1 MSGSIF
7 RKDWHLSTVLVFV
20 FLVLYFS
27 GSSLLQNVE
36 RIGYDAGV
44 RLTERDTGAGEQ
56 VVIVAIDDDSIKQ
69 IGRWPWPRSVLAATL
84 DKLST
89 AKVIG
94 LQTFLT
100 EAQQEPGLLSLQQMR
115 GVISRARMSS
125 SERKKILDELTRQE
139 TSLNHDFVLS
149 DRLAAAGNVYMPMF
163 FSVGTPLGKPTGALP
178 EFVSRNRINNVY
190 AQGEIFAQP
199 YPTFSIEYP
208 LEQFGTFSGI
218 GHLNILQDNDGAV
231 RSESLLLEHYGEYYP
246 SLSLQIAARYLNLSL
261 DDITINLNERS
272 VQVGSL
278 DIRTDENLRMLTGF
292 YTGDDGKPGFPV
304 YSLVDVL
311 NDKLP
316 ANLFENKIVIIGPT
330 AVGVGSSFVTP
341 ISESMQAPV
350 LQSNIIASLLNQDF
364 YTRPDW
370 LWLAELLIFI
380 TVSVYLIL
388 LLPMLN
394 AARASFVTAILFFML
409 IGSGLFVISNDK
421 IWIQVVTPAMML
433 FVGHLLWAT
442 HRFLITERQKIS
454 IESGSAESNR
464 MLGLSFQ
471 NQGQLDMAMDTF
483 RKLPVDES
491 VLEMI
496 YNLALD
502 FERKRQFN
510 KAVAVYDYISRHGKG
525 FKDVN
530 ERRKR
535 ALHIENT
542 VVIGSGGLSGNATI
556 VMDGMTEKPMLG
568 RYELEKEL
576 GRGAMGTV
584 YLAQDPGINRVV
596 AIKTMELSNE
606 FDASELEGAKLRFF
620 REAETAGRLNHPNI
634 VSIYDIGEEQD
645 LAYIAMEFLQG
656 KDLSYLLADSRKD
669 LDMVWVL
676 ELIAKIADALD
687 YAHKNGVVHRDI
699 KPANIMFDSDTG
711 EIKITDFGIARIT
724 ASNKTKTGTILG
736 TPSYMSPEQIM
747 GKKIDG
753 RSDLFSLGIMMYE
766 MLAGEQPFSGESMAA
781 LMFGIAHAT
790 TPDINEIRTVPD
802 CVKGIIEKVLEK
814 EADARYVTG
823 AEMKKSID
831 MCLEQIAVQSAGQS
845 L

>member
-7 RKDWHLSTVLVFV
+7 KKDWHLSTALVLV

-27 GSSLLQNVE
+27 GSSLLQNIE

-69 IGRWPWPRSVLAATL
+69 IGRWPWPRSVLARTL
-84 DKLST
+84 DKLSM

-125 SERKKILDELTRQE
+125 SERKKILGELTRQE
-139 TSLNHDFVLS
+139 ASLNHDFVLT

-190 AQGEIFAQP
+190 AQGDIFAQP

-218 GHLNILQDNDGAV
+218 GHLNILQDSDGAV

-261 DDITINLNERS
+261 DDISINLNERS
-272 VQVGSL
+272 ISVGGL
-278 DIRTDENLRMLTGF
+278 NIRTDENLRMLTGF

-316 ANLFENKIVIIGPT
+316 ATLFENKIVIIGPT

-350 LQSNIIASLLNQDF
+350 LQSNIVASLLNQDF

-370 LWLAELLIFI
+370 LWLAELLIVI
-380 TVSVYLIL
+380 TVSMYLIV

-394 AARASFVTAILFFML
+394 AARASLVTAVLFFML

-421 IWIQVVTPAMML
+421 IWIQVVTPALML
-433 FVGHLLWAT
+433 FIGHLLWAT

-471 NQGQLDMAMDTF
+471 GQGQLDMAMDTF

-491 VLEMI
+491 VLELI

-502 FERKRQFN
+502 FERKRQYN
-510 KAVAVYDYISRHGKG
+510 KAVAAYDYISRHGKG
-525 FKDVN
+525 FKDVD
-530 ERRKR
+530 ERKKR
-535 ALHIENT
+535 ALHVENT
-542 VVIGSGGLSGNATI
+542 LVIGNSGLSSNSATI
-556 VMDGMTEKPMLG
+556 VMDSMTEKPMLG
-568 RYELEKEL
+568 RYEVEKEL

-584 YLAQDPGINRVV
+584 YLARDPRINRVV

-606 FDASELEGAKLRFF
+606 FEPNELEGAKLRFF

-656 KDLSYLLADSRKD
+656 KDLSYLLGDASKQ
-669 LDMVWVL
+669 LDIIWVL
-676 ELIAKIADALD
+676 KLISKVADALD
-687 YAHKNGVVHRDI
+687 YAHNNGVVHRDI

-724 ASNKTKTGTILG
+724 ASNKTKTGTIMG
-736 TPSYMSPEQIM
+736 TPSYMSPEQIL

-766 MLAGEQPFSGESMAA
+766 MLAGKQPFSGDSMAA
-781 LMFGIAHAT
+781 LMFGIANGS
-790 TPDINEIRTVPD
+790 TPDINDARVVPA
-802 CVKGIIEKVLEK
+802 CVKVIIDKVLEK
-814 EADARYVTG
+814 DADARYANG
-823 AEMKKSID
+823 AEMKQSID
-831 MCLEQIAVQSAGQS
+831 LCIEQIGA
-845 L
+845 

>member
-1 MSGSIF
+1 MLGSIF
-7 RKDWHLSTVLVFV
+7 KKDWHLSTALVIV
-20 FLVLYFS
+20 FFALYFAD
-27 GSSLLQNVE
+27 SSWLKDLE

-44 RLTERDTGAGEQ
+44 RMTERDTGAGEQ
-56 VVIVAIDDDSIKQ
+56 VVIVAIDDASIKQ
-69 IGRWPWPRSVLAATL
+69 IGRWPWPRSVLARTL

-115 GVISRARMSS
+115 DVITRARISGA
-125 SERKKILDELTRQE
+125 ERTRILDELTRQE
-139 TSLNHDFVLS
+139 LSLNHDFILT

-163 FSVGTPLGKPTGALP
+163 FSIGTPLGKPAGTLP
-178 EFVSRNRINNVY
+178 EFVSRNRIEHVY
-190 AQGEIFAQP
+190 AQGDIFAQP
-199 YPTFSIEYP
+199 YPTFSIDYP

-218 GHLNILQDNDGAV
+218 GHLNILQDTDGAV

-246 SLSLQIAARYLNLSL
+246 SLSLQIVARYLNLSL
-261 DDITINLNERS
+261 DDIRINLNERS
-272 VQVGSL
+272 VKVGSL

-292 YTGDDGKPGFPV
+292 YSGEDGKSGFQV
-304 YSLVDVL
+304 YSLIDVL

-316 ANLFENKIVIIGPT
+316 NNLFDNKIVIIGPT

-350 LQSNIIASLLNQDF
+350 LQSNIVASLLNQDF

-370 LWLAELLIFI
+370 IWLAELLIFI
-380 TVSVYLIL
+380 TVSMYLIL
-388 LLPMLN
+388 ILPILD
-394 AARASFVTAILFFML
+394 AARASLITSVVFIML
-409 IGSGLFVISNDK
+409 IGAGLFVISNDK
-421 IWIQVVTPAMML
+421 IWIQIVTPALML
-433 FVGHLLWAT
+433 FIGHLLWAT
-442 HRFLITERQKIS
+442 HRFLITERQKITV
-454 IESGSAESNR
+454 ESNSAESNR

-491 VLEMI
+491 VLELI
-496 YNLALD
+496 YNLSLD
-502 FERKRQFN
+502 FERKRQYN
-510 KAVAVYDYISRHGKG
+510 KAVAAYDYISRHAKA
-525 FKDVN
+525 FKDVD
-530 ERRKR
+530 ERKKR
-535 ALHIENT
+535 ALHVENT
-542 VVIGSGGLSGNATI
+542 LVIGSGGLSSGAATM
-556 VMDGMTEKPMLG
+556 VMDAMTEKPMLG
-568 RYELEKEL
+568 RYQVEREL

-584 YLAQDPGINRVV
+584 YLARDPRINRVV

-606 FDASELEGAKLRFF
+606 FDEHELEGAKLRFF

-634 VSIYDIGEEQD
+634 VSVYDIGDEQD

-656 KDLSYLLADSRKD
+656 KDLSYVLADTRED
-669 LDMVWVL
+669 LEIIWVL
-676 ELIAKIADALD
+676 EFIAKLADALD
-687 YAHKNGVVHRDI
+687 YAHRNGVVHRDI

-736 TPSYMSPEQIM
+736 TPSYMSPEQIT

-766 MLAGEQPFSGESMAA
+766 MICRQQPFSGESMAA
-781 LMFGIAHAT
+781 LMFSIAHGT
-790 TPDINEIRTVPD
+790 TPDINEVRPVPA
-802 CVKGIIEKVLEK
+802 CVKQILDKVLEK
-814 EADARYVTG
+814 DADARYATG
-823 AEMKKSID
+823 AEMKQSID
-831 MCLEQIAVQSAGQS
+831 LCIEQIGA
-845 L
+845 